1 MDPNNGESI
10 HGYSLIEPLKRDIE
24 VAYAMVA
31 DHNYHDAINLLTQL
45 LQVKYF
51 SFCIEYIL
59 ILTAFT
65 DILISNKFNS
75 QNFLVF

>member
-51 SFCIEYIL
+51 SFCIEY
-59 ILTAFT
+59 
-65 DILISNKFNS
+65 
-75 QNFLVF
+75 